1 MEKLREFGICKDKK
15 EEDGKDGNGDDGQKK
30 DIVNK

>member
-1 MEKLREFGICKDKK
+1 MAARLREFGILKDKK
-15 EEDGKDGNGDDGQKK
+15 EEDGNGDDGQKK